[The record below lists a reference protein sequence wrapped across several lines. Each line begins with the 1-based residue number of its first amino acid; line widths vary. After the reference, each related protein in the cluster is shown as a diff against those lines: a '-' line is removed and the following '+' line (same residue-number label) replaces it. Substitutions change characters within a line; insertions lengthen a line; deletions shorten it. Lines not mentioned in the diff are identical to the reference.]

1 MKRIAMTISVTAL
14 SLFAFAANPT
24 LLFAEDSSLPGAGGE
39 KGEPIETSDGKAVEA
54 LPAVVVE
61 GRGEDLLEIAESA
74 SVGRIGQAEFESRPL
89 LRPGELLEAVP
100 GVIVTQHSGSGKA
113 NQYFLRGFNL
123 DHGTDFRTE
132 VDGMPVNMPTHGHGQ
147 GYTDL
152 NFLIPEVVQTID
164 YKKGVYYAEEGD
176 FSSAGAADFSLF
188 TELPQGLAE
197 LTIGED
203 SYQRLVVADS
213 VKKDALSTLAA
224 IEVQHYDGPWD
235 LEEDLRKF
243 NGMLRFAHGT
253 PNDLFSLT
261 FMGYHNS
268 WDSTDQVPLR
278 AIESGLIS
286 PLGFIDPT
294 DGGNSSRYSVSGNWK
309 QRSDSEA
316 TTANLYAIYYRLR
329 LFSNFTYFLDDP
341 INGDQ
346 FEQDDERVIIGGAAS
361 HEVSHDLLGLLNT
374 TTYGIQLR
382 TDTIPEVALRK
393 TRAREEVS
401 TVRED
406 EVLESTVGVYAKN
419 EVVLAEKLRAN
430 AGLRGDLFYFDVD
443 SSIDENSGDDLEGK
457 VSPKGG
463 LVVGPWNKT
472 EIYLNGGLGFHS
484 NDARGTTIRVDPT
497 SGEAADPVD
506 PLVLSKGAEIGV
518 RTTAI
523 EGLNS
528 TVSLWVL
535 NLDSE
540 LLFVGDAGV
549 TEPSRESRRYGI
561 EFANYYRPI
570 KPLIFDLDYSL
581 SHARFRGDD
590 PAGDEIP
597 GAIES
602 VVAAGVTA
610 EMDRFFGTMRVRHFG
625 ERPLIEDNSVK
636 SDATTLVNAEAGVRF
651 DDWKLSLQC
660 LNLFD
665 SEDSDIDYFYPSRLL
680 GEPEEGVEDIHL
692 HPVEPRTIRVAVNY
706 RF

>member
-1 MKRIAMTISVTAL
+1 MGRSSTFMLATAAM
-14 SLFAFAANPT
+14 
-24 LLFAEDSSLPGAGGE
+24 LLLVSFEAICFAE
-39 KGEPIETSDGKAVEA
+39 ETPPTAEAEVEA
-54 LPAVVVE
+54 LPEVVVE
-61 GRGEDLLEIAESA
+61 GRGEDLLEIAEAA

-164 YKKGVYYAEEGD
+164 YKKGVYFAEEGD
-176 FSSAGAADFSLF
+176 FSSAGAVDFTLF
-188 TELPQGLAE
+188 TLMPSGIAE
-197 LTIGED
+197 FSVGED

-213 VKKDALSTLAA
+213 FKKDTLSTLAA
-224 IEVQHYDGPWD
+224 LELQHNDGPWE
-235 LEEDLRKF
+235 LEENVEKF
-243 NGMLRFAHGT
+243 NGMLRFGSGT
-253 PNDLFSLT
+253 KNDLFSLT
-261 FMGYHNS
+261 LMGYHNS

-294 DGGNSSRYSVSGNWK
+294 DGGNSSRYSLSGNWK
-309 QRSDSEA
+309 QRTDTES
-316 TTANLYAIYYRLR
+316 TNANVYAIYYRLR

-341 INGDQ
+341 VNGDQ
-346 FEQDDERVIIGGAAS
+346 FEQDDERVIIGGAVAHELS
-361 HEVSHDLLGLLNT
+361 HELFGLPQT
-374 TTYGIQLR
+374 ATFGIQMR

-393 TRAREEVS
+393 TSARQEIS

-419 EVVLAEKLRAN
+419 EVRVTDKFRVN
-430 AGLRGDLFYFDVD
+430 GGVRGDLFYFDVD
-443 SSIDENSGDDLEGK
+443 SSIDENSGDDVEGK
-457 VSPKGG
+457 ISPKGG
-463 LVVGPWNKT
+463 IVVGPWNKT
-472 EIYLNGGLGFHS
+472 ELYVNGGLGFHS
-484 NDARGTTIRVDPT
+484 NDARGTTIRIDPT
-497 SGEAADPVD
+497 SGEPADTVD
-506 PLVLSKGAEIGV
+506 PLVLSKGAEVGV

-523 EGLNS
+523 DGLNS

-570 KPLIFDLDYSL
+570 KELTFDLDYSL
-581 SHARFRGDD
+581 SRARFRGDD

-610 EMDRFFGTMRVRHFG
+610 EVEQFFATLRLRHFG
-625 ERPLIEDNSVK
+625 ERPLIEDDSVR
-636 SDATTLVNAEAGVRF
+636 SDPTTLVNAEGGVRF
-651 DDWKLSLQC
+651 SDWKISLQC
-660 LNLFD
+660 LNVFD
-665 SEDSDIDYFYPSRLL
+665 SDDSDIDYFYPSRLL
-680 GEPEEGVEDIHL
+680 GEPDEGVEDIHL
-692 HPVEPRTIRVAVNY
+692 HPVEPRTFRVAVNY